1 MRIKHKSALSLIL
14 FTAFSCT
21 IYAQES
27 AAQDWEQNEHITK
40 LTKIE
45 LGQWTVPDTVKIKWT
60 DKYGKWEIHNY
71 PSCYLLDL
79 KEENGDVTPGKS
91 YVLKDMAEMFG
102 PDGLLKDGHDNLDR
116 LMQSPLMSATRLVYT
131 AKGGPVDVDYMF
143 GSGGFG
149 NRLCY
154 FYVPADSE
162 YDKTTLSVAQT
173 LADNKIPTFCIAD
186 QMRTSIHMDRFEK
199 QNGEWTKINEVVGN
213 SALGD
218 KLNDPD
224 KDGTYGGWGDNLIT
238 GKRFRLKYF
247 GDDYT
252 GEPTDVFPEGTRIY
266 FFLATYN
273 QDGWNGVASEG
284 VKPYSIKFAYRQLN
298 REFGSQGKWDFE
310 HYDAHKKKY
319 DTYGPGIFAAA
330 AVNFTYTDSE
340 QGILQN
346 VQFQTWEDFVQ
357 PDPDAEK
364 KVGDFDMGDV
374 GFGLYGVK
382 NPLFDVISESTI
394 KLQTIQEAKDYQDQ
408 FEGDNKGAWKNAYRY
423 KFILTNGDENGEN
436 KVYSRGLQP
445 VTFTQDNAATGEGHF
460 NPAYTWASIR
470 RFTDDSE
477 VGEVVKFVVIKKT
490 ASLPKEWKRAPIV
503 EDLNNPDLIYSIQY
517 AMTDTY
523 DETKVPETWDGK
535 WYIDGQEKDCF
546 EHRRGNEIDKTAL
559 PLEKMTS
566 LYHDAVETLNPE
578 GKYINSKRFWMMF
591 AFRDGIRVRTNESA
605 VASPRA
611 EVVIEP
617 RGTAETID
625 LDGSETKHL
634 ESLDGLAPIDNRT
647 FFTLTYNPQTELYGK
662 EHISALFIVN
672 EEGKR
677 FCKIKYDKDKS
688 QWVTEV
694 ENSGHADNQN
704 SDFKILDVI
713 DESATRRHFVLST
726 NLAPD
731 KKFGVMVETE
741 RDLWFDG
748 VSVIKNNTFGGYP
761 AECQMPTLSFDKADL
776 YKNGVCE
783 HGGKQSYVMYVNT
796 EWSLKGASV
805 PGQPVFSQWRTYNNP
820 AYPWDNKE
828 SAYLNILY
836 DNQAAT
842 GTIPAEAYEN
852 WLGSYDNELIST
864 GDGSWKNH
872 DILAQ
877 LNEGV
882 TDVNGEYVVRAYFPS
897 TPAILP
903 KLMKAK
909 AAEAPVNTSYVV
921 LEAKKPFN
929 AVRNE
934 LTTVIETITADADA
948 PAVYYNLRGQRVAA
962 PVAGELYIVRR
973 GTQVSKEIVR

>member
-27 AAQDWEQNEHITK
+27 AAQRWEQNEHITK
-40 LTKIE
+40 LKKIE

-79 KEENGDVTPGKS
+79 KEGSDVTPGKS

-102 PDGLLKDGHDNLDR
+102 PDGLLKDANDNLDR

-162 YDKTTLSVAQT
+162 DDKTTLSVAKT

-218 KLNDPD
+218 KL
-224 KDGTYGGWGDNLIT
+224 KDDTDNYGGWGDNLIT

-247 GDDYT
+247 GEDYT
-252 GEPTDVFPEGTRIY
+252 GEPTDEFPAGTRIY

-273 QDGWNGVASEG
+273 QYGWNGVASEG
-284 VKPYSIKFAYRQLN
+284 DKPYSIKFAYRQLN
-298 REFGSQGKWDFE
+298 REFGSQGEWDFE
-310 HYDAHKKKY
+310 HNTTHKKRY

-340 QGILQN
+340 QGTLQN
-346 VQFQTWEDFVQ
+346 VHFLTWEDFVQ
-357 PDPDAEK
+357 PDDTG

-374 GFGLYGVK
+374 GFGLYGVN

-394 KLQTIQEAKDYQDQ
+394 KLQAIQEAKDYQDK
-408 FEGDNKGAWKNAYRY
+408 FFGSKGALGNAYRY

-445 VTFTQDNAATGEGHF
+445 VTFTKDNAETGEGHF

-490 ASLPKEWKRAPIV
+490 ARLPEELNRLPKV
-503 EDLNNPDLIYSIQY
+503 EDLNKPDLIYRIEY

-523 DETKVPETWDGK
+523 DETKVPENWDGT
-535 WYIDGQEKDCF
+535 WFIDGQQKSYF
-546 EHRRGNEIDKTAL
+546 EYRRGEEIDKTAL

-566 LYHDAVETLNPE
+566 LYLDAVETLNPE

-617 RGTAETID
+617 RGTAEAID
-625 LDGSETKHL
+625 LDRSETKHL
-634 ESLDGLAPIDNRT
+634 ESLDGLASIDNRT

-694 ENSGHADNQN
+694 ESNDHADNQN
-704 SDFKILDVI
+704 PDFKILDVI
-713 DESATRRHFVLST
+713 DESDTRRHFVLST

-731 KKFGVMVETE
+731 KKFGVMVETQ
-741 RDLWFDG
+741 RDLKFDG
-748 VSVIKNNTFGGYP
+748 VPVIDYNTFGGYP
-761 AECQMPTLSFDKADL
+761 AECQMPTLSFDKAEL

-836 DNQAAT
+836 RNQAAT

-877 LNEGV
+877 QNEGV

-897 TPAILP
+897 APAILAMP
-903 KLMKAK
+903 MKAK
-909 AAEAPVNTSYVV
+909 AAEAPVNISYVV

-934 LTTVIETITADADA
+934 LTTVIETITTDTDA
-948 PAVYYNLRGQRVAA
+948 PAVYYNLRGQRVAVPA
-962 PVAGELYIVRR
+962 AGELYIVRR
-973 GTQVSKEIVR
+973 GTQISKEIVR

>member
-1 MRIKHKSALSLIL
+1 M
-14 FTAFSCT
+14 
-21 IYAQES
+21 
-27 AAQDWEQNEHITK
+27 
-40 LTKIE
+40 
-45 LGQWTVPDTVKIKWT
+45 
-60 DKYGKWEIHNY
+60 
-71 PSCYLLDL
+71 
-79 KEENGDVTPGKS
+79 
-91 YVLKDMAEMFG
+91 
-102 PDGLLKDGHDNLDR
+102 
-116 LMQSPLMSATRLVYT
+116 
-131 AKGGPVDVDYMF
+131 
-143 GSGGFG
+143 
-149 NRLCY
+149 
-154 FYVPADSE
+154 
-162 YDKTTLSVAQT
+162 SVAKT

-199 QNGEWTKINEVVGN
+199 QNGEWTKINGQVGN
-213 SALGD
+213 SDLGD
-218 KLNDPD
+218 KL
-224 KDGTYGGWGDNLIT
+224 KDATDNYGGWGDNLIT

-247 GDDYT
+247 GPDYT
-252 GEPTDVFPEGTRIY
+252 GEPTDEFPAGTRIY

-273 QDGWNGVASEG
+273 QYGWNGVASEG
-284 VKPYSIKFAYRQLN
+284 DKPYSIKFAYRQLN
-298 REFGSQGKWDFE
+298 REFGSQGEWDFVNNTT
-310 HYDAHKKKY
+310 HKKRY

-330 AVNFTYTDSE
+330 AVNFTYTDSD
-340 QGILQN
+340 QGTLQN
-346 VQFQTWEDFVQ
+346 VHFLTWEDFVQ
-357 PDPDAEK
+357 PDDTG

-374 GFGLYGVK
+374 GFGLYGVN

-394 KLQTIQEAKDYQDQ
+394 KLQAIQEAKDYQDQ
-408 FEGDNKGAWKNAYRY
+408 FFGSKGALGNAYRY

-445 VTFTQDNAATGEGHF
+445 VTFTKVNEETGEGHF
-460 NPAYTWASIR
+460 NSAYTWASIR

-490 ASLPKEWKRAPIV
+490 ARLPEEWNRLPKV
-503 EDLNNPDLIYSIQY
+503 EDLNKPDLIYRIEY

-523 DETKVPETWDGK
+523 DETKVPENWDGT
-535 WYIDGQEKDCF
+535 WFIDGQQKSYF
-546 EHRRGNEIDKTAL
+546 EYRRGEENDKTAL

-566 LYHDAVETLNPE
+566 LYHDAVEILNPE
-578 GKYINSKRFWMMF
+578 GEYINSKRFWMMF

-617 RGTAETID
+617 RGTAEAID

-634 ESLDGLAPIDNRT
+634 ESLDGLASIDNRT

-694 ENSGHADNQN
+694 ESNDHADNQN
-704 SDFKILDVI
+704 PDFKILDVI
-713 DESATRRHFVLST
+713 DESDTRRHFVLST

-731 KKFGVMVETE
+731 KKFGVMVETQ
-741 RDLWFDG
+741 RDLKFDG
-748 VSVIKNNTFGGYP
+748 VPVIDYNTFGGYP
-761 AECQMPTLSFDKADL
+761 AECQMPTLSFDKAEL
-776 YKNGVCE
+776 SKNGVCE

-836 DNQAAT
+836 QNQAAT

-877 LNEGV
+877 QNEGV

-897 TPAILP
+897 APAILAMP
-903 KLMKAK
+903 MKAK
-909 AAEAPVNTSYVV
+909 AAEAPVNISYVV

-934 LTTVIETITADADA
+934 LTTVIETITTDTDA
-948 PAVYYNLRGQRVAA
+948 PAVYYNLRGQRVAVPA
-962 PVAGELYIVRR
+962 AGELYIVRR
-973 GTQVSKEIVR
+973 GTQISKEIVR

>member
-27 AAQDWEQNEHITK
+27 AAQRWEQNEHITK
-40 LTKIE
+40 LKKIE

-79 KEENGDVTPGKS
+79 KEGSDVTPGKS

-102 PDGLLKDGHDNLDR
+102 PDGLLKDASDNLDR

-162 YDKTTLSVAQT
+162 DDKTTLSVAKT

-218 KLNDPD
+218 KL
-224 KDGTYGGWGDNLIT
+224 KDDTDNYGGWGDNLIT

-247 GDDYT
+247 GEDYT
-252 GEPTDVFPEGTRIY
+252 GEPTDEFPAGTRIY

-273 QDGWNGVASEG
+273 HDGWNGVASEG

-298 REFGSQGKWDFE
+298 REFGSQGEWDFE
-310 HYDAHKKKY
+310 HNTTHKKRY

-340 QGILQN
+340 QGTLQN
-346 VQFQTWEDFVQ
+346 VHFLTWEDFVQ
-357 PDPDAEK
+357 PDDTG

-374 GFGLYGVK
+374 GFGLYGVN

-394 KLQTIQEAKDYQDQ
+394 KLQAIQEAKDYQDQ
-408 FEGDNKGAWKNAYRY
+408 FFGSKGALGNAYRY

-445 VTFTQDNAATGEGHF
+445 VTFTKDNAETGEGHF

-490 ASLPKEWKRAPIV
+490 ARLPEEWNRLPKV
-503 EDLNNPDLIYSIQY
+503 EDLNKPDLIYRIEY
-517 AMTDTY
+517 AMTGTY
-523 DETKVPETWDGK
+523 DETKVPENWDGT
-535 WYIDGQEKDCF
+535 WFIDGQQKSYF
-546 EHRRGNEIDKTAL
+546 EYRRGEEIDKTAL

-566 LYHDAVETLNPE
+566 LYLDAVETLNPE
-578 GKYINSKRFWMMF
+578 GEYINSKRFWMMF

-617 RGTAETID
+617 RGTAEAID

-634 ESLDGLAPIDNRT
+634 ESLDGLASIDNRT

-694 ENSGHADNQN
+694 ESNDHADNQN
-704 SDFKILDVI
+704 PDFKILDVI
-713 DESATRRHFVLST
+713 DESDTRRHFVLST

-731 KKFGVMVETE
+731 KKFGVMVETQ
-741 RDLWFDG
+741 RDLKFDG
-748 VSVIKNNTFGGYP
+748 VPVIDYNTFGGYP

-836 DNQAAT
+836 QNQAAT

-877 LNEGV
+877 QNEGV

-897 TPAILP
+897 APAILAMP
-903 KLMKAK
+903 MKAK
-909 AAEAPVNTSYVV
+909 AAEAPVNISYVV

-934 LTTVIETITADADA
+934 LTTVIETITTDTDA
-948 PAVYYNLRGQRVAA
+948 PAVYYNLRGQRVAVPA
-962 PVAGELYIVRR
+962 AGELYIVRR
-973 GTQVSKEIVR
+973 GTQISKEIVR

>member
-27 AAQDWEQNEHITK
+27 AAQGWEQNEHITK
-40 LTKIE
+40 LKKIE

-79 KEENGDVTPGKS
+79 KEGSDVTPGKS

-102 PDGLLKDGHDNLDR
+102 PDGLLKDANDNLDR

-218 KLNDPD
+218 KL
-224 KDGTYGGWGDNLIT
+224 KDDTDNYGGWGDNLIT

-247 GDDYT
+247 GEDYT
-252 GEPTDVFPEGTRIY
+252 GEPTDEFPAGTRIY

-273 QDGWNGVASEG
+273 QYGWNGVASEG

-298 REFGSQGKWDFE
+298 REFGSQGEWDFVNNTT
-310 HYDAHKKKY
+310 HKKRY

-330 AVNFTYTDSE
+330 AVNFTYTDSD
-340 QGILQN
+340 QGTLQN
-346 VQFQTWEDFVQ
+346 VHFLTWEDFVQ
-357 PDPDAEK
+357 PDDTG

-374 GFGLYGVK
+374 GFGLYGVN

-394 KLQTIQEAKDYQDQ
+394 KLQAIQEAKDYQDQ
-408 FEGDNKGAWKNAYRY
+408 FFGSKGALGNAYRY

-445 VTFTQDNAATGEGHF
+445 VTFTKDNALTGEGHF

-490 ASLPKEWKRAPIV
+490 ARLPEEWNRLPKV
-503 EDLNNPDLIYSIQY
+503 EDLNKPDLIYRIEY
-517 AMTDTY
+517 AMTGTY
-523 DETKVPETWDGK
+523 DETKVPENWDGT
-535 WYIDGQEKDCF
+535 WFIDGQQKSYF
-546 EHRRGNEIDKTAL
+546 EYRRGEEIDKTAL

-566 LYHDAVETLNPE
+566 LYLDAVETLNPE

-605 VASPRA
+605 VVSPRA

-617 RGTAETID
+617 RGTAEAID

-634 ESLDGLAPIDNRT
+634 ESLDGLASIDNRT

-694 ENSGHADNQN
+694 ESNDHADNQN
-704 SDFKILDVI
+704 PDFKILDVI
-713 DESATRRHFVLST
+713 DESDTRRHFVLST

-731 KKFGVMVETE
+731 KKFGVMVETQ
-741 RDLWFDG
+741 RDLKFDG
-748 VSVIKNNTFGGYP
+748 VPVIDYNTFGGYP

-836 DNQAAT
+836 QNQAAT

-877 LNEGV
+877 QNEGV

-897 TPAILP
+897 APAILAKP
-903 KLMKAK
+903 MKAK
-909 AAEAPVNTSYVV
+909 AAEASVNTSYVV

-934 LTTVIETITADADA
+934 LTTVIETITTDTDA
-948 PAVYYNLRGQRVAA
+948 PAVYYNLRGQRVAVPA
-962 PVAGELYIVRR
+962 AGELYIVRR
-973 GTQVSKEIVR
+973 GTQISKEIVR

>member
-14 FTAFSCT
+14 FTTSCCT
-21 IYAQES
+21 LYAQES
-27 AAQDWEQNEHITK
+27 DTQAWEQNGHITGLK
-40 LTKIE
+40 KIE
-45 LGQWTVPDTVKIKWT
+45 LGKWTVPDTVVNQWA
-60 DKYGKWEIHNY
+60 DKDGNTMFHNY

-79 KEENGDVTPGKS
+79 KEESGDVTSGKS

-102 PDGLLKDGHDNLDR
+102 PDGLLRDAHDNLDR

-154 FYVPADSE
+154 FYVPADSR
-162 YDKTTLSVAQT
+162 YDETTLSVAQT

-186 QMRTSIHMDRFEK
+186 QMRTSIYMDRFEK
-199 QNGEWTKINEVVGN
+199 QNGEWTKIDGEVGN

-218 KLNDPD
+218 RL
-224 KDGTYGGWGDNLIT
+224 KDATDNYGGWGDNLIT

-247 GDDYT
+247 GEDYT
-252 GEPTDVFPEGTRIY
+252 GEPTDDFPAGTRIY

-273 QDGWNGVASEG
+273 QAGWNGVASEG
-284 VKPYSIKFAYRQLN
+284 IEPYSIKFAYRQLN

-310 HYDAHKKKY
+310 HNDAHKKKY

-330 AVNFTYTDSE
+330 AVNFTYTDSDKGTLE
-340 QGILQN
+340 N
-346 VQFQTWEDFVQ
+346 VQFLTWEDFVQ
-357 PDPDAEK
+357 LDVNNN
-364 KVGDFDMGDV
+364 VGDFDMGDV
-374 GFGLYGVK
+374 GFGLYGVN

-394 KLQTIQEAKDYQDQ
+394 KLQAIQEAKDYQDQ
-408 FEGDNKGAWKNAYRY
+408 FVGSKGAWKNAYRY

-445 VTFTQDNAATGEGHF
+445 VTFTQDDEATGEGHF
-460 NPAYTWASIR
+460 NPSYTWASIR

-477 VGEVVKFVVIKKT
+477 VGEVVKFVVIRKT
-490 ASLPKEWKRAPIV
+490 ASLPDGKLPKV
-503 EDLNNPDLIYSIQY
+503 GDLNNPDLIYRIEY

-523 DETKVPETWDGK
+523 DETSVPEKWDGT
-535 WYIDGQEKDCF
+535 WYIDGQQKTYF
-546 EHRRGNEIDKTAL
+546 EHRRGEENDKTAL

-578 GKYINSKRFWMMF
+578 GDYINSKRFWMMF
-591 AFRDGIRVRTNESA
+591 AFRDGIRVRTDESA

-617 RGTAETID
+617 RGTAEVID
-625 LDGSETKHL
+625 LDNSETKHL

-677 FCKIKYDKDKS
+677 FCKIRYDETKG

-694 ENSGHADNQN
+694 ESSDHTDNQN
-704 SDFKILDVI
+704 PAFEILDVI

-726 NLAPD
+726 NLASD
-731 KKFGVMVETE
+731 KKFGVMVETR
-741 RDLWFDG
+741 RDLSFDG
-748 VSVIKNNTFGGYP
+748 IPVIDYNTFGGYP
-761 AECQMPTLSFDKADL
+761 AECQIPTLSFDKADL
-776 YKNGVCE
+776 YKNGVHANGDGNYTYILAAE
-783 HGGKQSYVMYVNT
+783 TGWTLAN
-796 EWSLKGASV
+796 ASSADRAL
-805 PGQPVFSQWRTYNNP
+805 FSQWRSYNSPIYQWN
-820 AYPWDNKE
+820 NSE
-828 SAYLNILY
+828 SAYLNILHGSE
-836 DNQAAT
+836 AAT
-842 GTIPAEAYEN
+842 GTIPADNYLAWLKESFGDDEN
-852 WLGSYDNELIST
+852 LLIDN
-864 GDGSWKNH
+864 GDFAWTNH

-877 LNEGV
+877 INEDV
-882 TDVNGEYVVRAYFPS
+882 TDVNVNYVLRAYLPS
-897 TPAILP
+897 VPAILADRQS
-903 KLMKAK
+903 MNAK
-909 AAEAPVNTSYVV
+909 AAEARANGPYVV
-921 LEAKKPFN
+921 LEATKPVS
-929 AVRNE
+929 AVRSA
-934 LTTVIETITADADA
+934 LTTGIATITADADA

-973 GTQVSKEIVR
+973 GTQISKEIVR

>member
-27 AAQDWEQNEHITK
+27 AAQGWEQNEHITK
-40 LTKIE
+40 LKKIE

-102 PDGLLKDGHDNLDR
+102 PDGLLKDAHDNLDR

-199 QNGEWTKINEVVGN
+199 QNGEWTKINGQVGN
-213 SALGD
+213 SDLGD
-218 KLNDPD
+218 KL
-224 KDGTYGGWGDNLIT
+224 KDATDNYGGWGDNLIT

-252 GEPTDVFPEGTRIY
+252 GEPTDDFPAGTRIY

-273 QDGWNGVASEG
+273 QYGWNGVADEG

-298 REFGSQGKWDFE
+298 REFGSQGKWDYLE
-310 HYDAHKKKY
+310 VPKHKEKY

-330 AVNFTYTDSE
+330 AVNFTYTDSDKGTLE
-340 QGILQN
+340 N
-346 VQFQTWEDFVQ
+346 VQFLTWEDFVQ
-357 PDPDAEK
+357 PDEHNE
-364 KVGDFDMGDV
+364 VGDFDMGDV

-408 FEGDNKGAWKNAYRY
+408 FDGSTGALGNAYRY
-423 KFILTNGDENGEN
+423 KFNLTNGDENGEN

-445 VTFTQDNAATGEGHF
+445 VTFTQDNADTGEGHF

-477 VGEVVKFVVIKKT
+477 VGEVVKFVVIKKE
-490 ASLPKEWKRAPIV
+490 AKLPKEWKRAPIV

-535 WYIDGQEKDCF
+535 WYIDGQQKDCF

-625 LDGSETKHL
+625 LDGIETKHL
-634 ESLDGLAPIDNRT
+634 ESLDELAPIDNRT

-677 FCKIKYDKDKS
+677 FCKIRYDETKGE
-688 QWVTEV
+688 WVTVV
-694 ENSGHADNQN
+694 ESNDHADNQN
-704 SDFKILDVI
+704 PDFKILKVI
-713 DESATRRHFVLST
+713 DEGATCRHFVLST

-731 KKFGVMVETE
+731 KKFGVMVETQ
-741 RDLWFDG
+741 RDLKFDG
-748 VSVIKNNTFGGYP
+748 VSVIDYNTFGGYP

-776 YKNGVCE
+776 YKNGVHANGDGNYTYILAAE
-783 HGGKQSYVMYVNT
+783 TGWALT
-796 EWSLKGASV
+796 DASV
-805 PGQPVFSQWRTYNNP
+805 PDQTLFSQWRSYNSPTYLWNN
-820 AYPWDNKE
+820 NE

-836 DNQAAT
+836 QNQAAT

-877 LNEGV
+877 QNEGI

-897 TPAILP
+897 APAILAMP
-903 KLMKAK
+903 MKAK

-934 LTTVIETITADADA
+934 LTTVIETITTDTDA

>member
-27 AAQDWEQNEHITK
+27 AAQGWEQNEHITK
-40 LTKIE
+40 LKKIE

-79 KEENGDVTPGKS
+79 KEGSDVTPGKS

-102 PDGLLKDGHDNLDR
+102 PDGLLKDAHDNLDR

-154 FYVPADSE
+154 FYVPADSKIDE
-162 YDKTTLSVAQT
+162 TTLSIAQA

-218 KLNDPD
+218 KL
-224 KDGTYGGWGDNLIT
+224 KDATDNYGGWGDNLIT

-247 GDDYT
+247 DDDYT
-252 GEPTDVFPEGTRIY
+252 GKPTDEFPAGTRIY
-266 FFLATYN
+266 FFLVTYN
-273 QDGWNGVASEG
+273 RYGWNGVADEEG
-284 VKPYSIKFAYRQLN
+284 GEPYSIKFAYRQLN
-298 REFGSQGKWDFE
+298 REFGSQGKWD
-310 HYDAHKKKY
+310 YLKVPKHKEKY

-330 AVNFTYTDSE
+330 AVNFTYTDSD
-340 QGILQN
+340 QGTLEN
-346 VQFQTWEDFVQ
+346 VQFLTWEDFVQ
-357 PDPDAEK
+357 PDEHNN
-364 KVGDFDMGDV
+364 VGDFDMGDV

-394 KLQTIQEAKDYQDQ
+394 KLQAIQEAKDYQDQ
-408 FEGDNKGAWKNAYRY
+408 ILGSNKGALGNAYRY
-423 KFILTNGDENGEN
+423 KFNLTNGDENGEN

-445 VTFTQDNAATGEGHF
+445 VTFTQDYAATGEGHF

-477 VGEVVKFVVIKKT
+477 VGEVVKFVVIKKE
-490 ASLPKEWKRAPIV
+490 AKLPKEWKRAPIV
-503 EDLNNPDLIYSIQY
+503 GDLNNPDLIYSIQY

-535 WYIDGQEKDCF
+535 WYIDGQQKDCF
-546 EHRRGNEIDKTAL
+546 EHRRGNEIDKTPL

-672 EEGKR
+672 EDGKR
-677 FCKIKYDKDKS
+677 FCKIKYDETKGE
-688 QWVTEV
+688 WVTVV
-694 ENSGHADNQN
+694 ESNDHADNQN
-704 SDFKILDVI
+704 PDFKILKVI
-713 DESATRRHFVLST
+713 DEGATCRHFVLST
-726 NLAPD
+726 NPLRLTRNSA
-731 KKFGVMVETE
+731 
-741 RDLWFDG
+741 
-748 VSVIKNNTFGGYP
+748 S
-761 AECQMPTLSFDKADL
+761 
-776 YKNGVCE
+776 
-783 HGGKQSYVMYVNT
+783 
-796 EWSLKGASV
+796 WS
-805 PGQPVFSQWRTYNNP
+805 RRN
-820 AYPWDNKE
+820 
-828 SAYLNILY
+828 
-836 DNQAAT
+836 
-842 GTIPAEAYEN
+842 
-852 WLGSYDNELIST
+852 
-864 GDGSWKNH
+864 
-872 DILAQ
+872 
-877 LNEGV
+877 
-882 TDVNGEYVVRAYFPS
+882 
-897 TPAILP
+897 AI
-903 KLMKAK
+903 
-909 AAEAPVNTSYVV
+909 
-921 LEAKKPFN
+921 
-929 AVRNE
+929 
-934 LTTVIETITADADA
+934 
-948 PAVYYNLRGQRVAA
+948 
-962 PVAGELYIVRR
+962 
-973 GTQVSKEIVR
+973 

>member
-27 AAQDWEQNEHITK
+27 AAQAWEQNEHITK

-45 LGQWTVPDTVKIKWT
+45 LGQWTVPDTVKNKWT
-60 DKYGKWEIHNY
+60 DESGEWRFHNY

-79 KEENGDVTPGKS
+79 KEGSDVTPGKS

-310 HYDAHKKKY
+310 HIPAHEKKY

-340 QGILQN
+340 QGTLQN
-346 VQFQTWEDFVQ
+346 VQFLTWEDFVQ
-357 PDPDAEK
+357 PDDTG

-394 KLQTIQEAKDYQDQ
+394 KLQAIQEAKDYQDQ
-408 FEGDNKGAWKNAYRY
+408 FFGSKGALGNAYRY
-423 KFILTNGDENGEN
+423 KFNLTNGDENGEN

-445 VTFTQDNAATGEGHF
+445 VTFTQDNADTGEGHF

-634 ESLDGLAPIDNRT
+634 ESLDELAPIDNRT

-672 EEGKR
+672 EEGTR
-677 FCKIKYDKDKS
+677 FCKIRYDKDKS
-688 QWVTEV
+688 QWVTED

-704 SDFKILDVI
+704 PDFKILKVI
-713 DESATRRHFVLST
+713 DEGATCRHFVLST

-748 VSVIKNNTFGGYP
+748 VSVRKYNTFGGYP

-934 LTTVIETITADADA
+934 LTTVIETITADTDA
-948 PAVYYNLRGQRVAA
+948 PAVYYNLRGQRVAVPA
-962 PVAGELYIVRR
+962 AGELYIVRR